1 MQLPGNL
8 SEAKAHYRVMF
19 SSRVM
24 DETEEA
30 LIGKG
35 EAFFSVS
42 GAGHESSALLNP
54 YLIPEDW
61 LYLHY
66 RDKALMLARG
76 MKPLD
81 FFLGLLC
88 RDASHSR
95 GRQMSA
101 HLSSRDLHIVSLAA
115 PMGNN
120 ALHSCGTAHAIAAQ
134 PEQPIVVHAMGDG
147 TTQQGEVLEALAEA
161 ARSSLPMLFL
171 IHDNELAISTTTKG
185 KTFFTLRDGSEPEDF
200 MGIPILRTDGW
211 NLAATAKVFKQAVE
225 TVREERRPMIV
236 IMRCKRLCDHT
247 NADNQEVY
255 VTHEDLER
263 FKAEFDPI
271 TNLRNALLAKGMDAA
286 KLVAEE
292 EQIRAKVAAEA
303 EEALDS
309 PEPEPMR
316 EASRPLPELLT
327 NPAKEFR
334 GDAPGEM
341 PGLTMLEAIREV
353 LRHRLKTDERVVL
366 YGEDIQDPKGDVFGI
381 TRTLTKEAPDRVL
394 NSPLAEATI
403 VGVAIGRALAGQK
416 PVAFLQFADFY
427 PAAFNQVIC
436 ELSSYWWRTDGH
448 WECPVIVM
456 ITCGGYRPGLGPFHA
471 QTMESISAHIPGVD
485 VLMPSTAGDA
495 AALLN
500 SAFESGRPTLF
511 FYPKNLL
518 NDRARTTAG
527 EISEHLATLGRA
539 VVTRPGSDLTI
550 VGWGNTV
557 PISEKVAELIAEGG
571 KSVEVIDLRSL
582 MPWDEAAVVESVKKT
597 RRLLVVHED
606 NKTCGFGAEVLAT
619 VLEHLPGEPI
629 VARRVVRPDTHIPC
643 HFPSQLELLPGVR
656 HTTEVAAQMLGL
668 DLQWMDNT
676 VKSKDGVMDLIAL
689 GSSPSDERITI
700 LEWAK
705 EVGDHVTEGEL
716 LVDVEADKA
725 VFEYPAPA
733 TGTLVAKLVENGAS
747 VPVGTVVGQIATE
760 AKVREKALT
769 REVVP
774 Q

>member
-1 MQLPGNL
+1 
-8 SEAKAHYRVMF
+8 
-19 SSRVM
+19 
-24 DETEEA
+24 
-30 LIGKG
+30 
-35 EAFFSVS
+35 
-42 GAGHESSALLNP
+42 
-54 YLIPEDW
+54 
-61 LYLHY
+61 
-66 RDKALMLARG
+66 
-76 MKPLD
+76 
-81 FFLGLLC
+81 
-88 RDASHSR
+88 
-95 GRQMSA
+95 
-101 HLSSRDLHIVSLAA
+101 
-115 PMGNN
+115 
-120 ALHSCGTAHAIAAQ
+120 
-134 PEQPIVVHAMGDG
+134 
-147 TTQQGEVLEALAEA
+147 
-161 ARSSLPMLFL
+161 
-171 IHDNELAISTTTKG
+171 
-185 KTFFTLRDGSEPEDF
+185 
-200 MGIPILRTDGW
+200 
-211 NLAATAKVFKQAVE
+211 
-225 TVREERRPMIV
+225 
-236 IMRCKRLCDHT
+236 
-247 NADNQEVY
+247 
-255 VTHEDLER
+255 
-263 FKAEFDPI
+263 
-271 TNLRNALLAKGMDAA
+271 
-286 KLVAEE
+286 
-292 EQIRAKVAAEA
+292 
-303 EEALDS
+303 
-309 PEPEPMR
+309 
-316 EASRPLPELLT
+316 
-327 NPAKEFR
+327 
-334 GDAPGEM
+334 
-341 PGLTMLEAIREV
+341 
-353 LRHRLKTDERVVL
+353 
-366 YGEDIQDPKGDVFGI
+366 
-381 TRTLTKEAPDRVL
+381 
-394 NSPLAEATI
+394 
-403 VGVAIGRALAGQK
+403 
-416 PVAFLQFADFY
+416 
-427 PAAFNQVIC
+427 
-436 ELSSYWWRTDGH
+436 
-448 WECPVIVM
+448 
-456 ITCGGYRPGLGPFHA
+456 
-471 QTMESISAHIPGVD
+471 
-485 VLMPSTAGDA
+485 
-495 AALLN
+495 LN

-676 VKSKDGVMDLIAL
+676 VKSKDGIMDLIAL

-774 Q
+774 QAIFRGEVAKGSSPAAAVSTTTSKPTDFAVYLNTVVSVPGSRVVGNEEAGRAAGVDSEFISSRTGILSRFWVSEGEDAITLGRDAFLKLLKVEKLKPEEIDLLICCTTTAPYATPSLASMILGAATPKDSVVPHAYDISAACSGYVYALQQGYDYLAQKPDAKVVILTSEVLSNRLAPEDPTTAIIFGDAATASLLTAGSGKKPGKGQRLLVHRPICGTDPDRSMHLVVPSAIGEEKITMEGKNVFTHGVRRMSAVAKQACEASGLTPAEVKTFIPHQANQRILDAVAKRLGVPESVVYSNIARFGNTSSSTIPICLGELLESDNLPGVTLLSAFGGGFTWGGAVLINPRS